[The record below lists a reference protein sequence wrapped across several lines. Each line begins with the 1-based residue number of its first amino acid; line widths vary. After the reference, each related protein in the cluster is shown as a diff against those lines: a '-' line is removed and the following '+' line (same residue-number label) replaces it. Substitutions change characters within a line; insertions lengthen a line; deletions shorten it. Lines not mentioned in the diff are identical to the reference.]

1 VGDQVQEVRGADADV
16 PAPAPDAKVTP
27 AGGSPPGLQTPLSLI
42 VQVAGALSTLA
53 GLVYVLGAAAL
64 WLRAWLVG
72 LPADVAIEHEPR
84 SVVVA
89 LGIRGVLFV
98 AAYFVGLAAFIG
110 VAYAVGCCAVRRKR
124 LSLDEIYRDAK
135 ARASWLT
142 PKGAWIALVD
152 VCVLVVCS
160 FLSWRALALAVG
172 AISLVGAS
180 IRWLD
185 DNKPGSLKLI
195 GTLGLLSGAMIT
207 GLGWQ
212 VTGTV
217 DVQSVSV
224 EPEVAGISEAL
235 PYFGESGDVIY
246 LGGVRRTGDRYAYT
260 RQVIEIDRAT
270 HLLTFNPG
278 SYHFCHSDT
287 PPGTV
292 LFHAVVAQKA
302 IVQKASRPIRLSQTR
317 VC

>member
-1 VGDQVQEVRGADADV
+1 VGDQVQEVQAAH
-16 PAPAPDAKVTP
+16 
-27 AGGSPPGLQTPLSLI
+27 AGGSPPAPATPLSLI
-42 VQVAGALSTLA
+42 IQVAGALSTLA

-72 LPADVAIEHEPR
+72 LPADVAIDHEPR

-98 AAYFVGLAAFIG
+98 AAYFVGLTAVIG
-110 VAYAVGCCAVRRKR
+110 AAYAVGCCVVRRRR
-124 LSLDEIYRDAK
+124 LSPDEIYRAAK
-135 ARASWLT
+135 VTATWLT
-142 PKGAWIALVD
+142 PRGAWIAFVD
-152 VCVLVVCS
+152 VCVLVGCS
-160 FLSWRALALAVG
+160 FLSWRALALSVG

-195 GTLGLLSGAMIT
+195 GTLGLLTGAMVT

-212 VTGTV
+212 ITGTV
-217 DVQSVSV
+217 DVQSVTV
-224 EPEVAGISEAL
+224 KPELDGISEAL

-246 LGGVRRTGDRYAYT
+246 LGGVSRTGDRYAYT

-278 SYHFCHSDT
+278 SYHFCRSDT
-287 PPGTV
+287 PPGT
-292 LFHAVVAQKA
+292 LLLHAIVAQKA
-302 IVQKASRPIRLSQTR
+302 IQQTASRPIRRTQTR
-317 VC
+317 LC